1 MFTRAY
7 PLIHRN
13 RKRTGRK
20 PRPTTPT
27 PVALV
32 LIAATY
38 QEATWVRLTFDRP
51 IDIAGLVGSAI
62 VVDDANLS
70 ATRWQ
75 GTAAATMVT
84 AVTVQIELTEFDP
97 LVGGS
102 GILLDATGGSGIVAV
117 DDGGAWGGVSDVELP
132 FP

>member
-1 MFTRAY
+1 MSAE
-7 PLIHRN
+7 
-13 RKRTGRK
+13 
-20 PRPTTPT
+20 
-27 PVALV
+27 
-32 LIAATY
+32 Y
-38 QEATWVRLTFDRP
+38 QESTWVRLTFDRP

-62 VVDDANLS
+62 VVDDADLS

-84 AVTVQIELTEFDP
+84 AVTVQIELAEVETI
-97 LVGGS
+97 VGGS

-117 DDGGAWGGVSDVELP
+117 DDGGAWAGVSDVELP

>member
-1 MFTRAY
+1 MV
-7 PLIHRN
+7 
-13 RKRTGRK
+13 
-20 PRPTTPT
+20 
-27 PVALV
+27 VAALTLV
-32 LIAATY
+32 AAVY
-38 QEATWVRLTFDRP
+38 QEAAWVQLTFDRP
-51 IDIAGLVGSAI
+51 IDVAGLIGSAI
-62 VVDDANLS
+62 VVKDANLS

-75 GTAAATMVT
+75 GTAGATMVT

-117 DDGGAWGGVSDVELP
+117 DDGGPWGGVTDVELP